1 MTPALPDAS
10 EQLPVE
16 PEAQESELLLGEHPV
31 EPTLETQDRQ
41 APAPV
46 ETGLIASPSTVP
58 ADISQEE
65 PAFGYLTPIAGEE
78 PQQPAVQEEEP
89 VTEITEPAVEQAE
102 VIAGFESQ
110 PPVVTMPVAPAT
122 ELAWVIA
129 GFESQ
134 APVGPTEVQLVGS
147 PVAPATSEPEVIA
160 GFESQPPVGTTDVQ
174 PVTHPVEPAV
184 ELTRPITG
192 DKPDEK
198 SPALR
203 AVPTVAPDDAQTTC
217 LPAVGEPDAVLTD
230 IITGD
235 KPPLGAESQTVGSP
249 VEPAPATV
257 APAVLSAVGTPAALL
272 NFPLENQPLVGIID
286 TGFAANNPDIDYSQ
300 IILGRDYVGS
310 DANPLLQPGEGN
322 EHGTYVL
329 GVIAAKQNNG
339 TGIDGINDKAPVWL
353 GRAVG
358 SGNWADSLVEFVSAA
373 QGSAQPNAV
382 VNLSFDLTAT
392 HPDGSVT
399 TRYELTGKE
408 RAALN
413 NAQVHQVLIV
423 AAAGNQAGL
432 MSALGQASKEF
443 DNIITVGAADGMNR
457 AAYSG
462 AGEGLDILAF
472 GGTPERP
479 AISTAGEGV
488 GAAAGTS
495 IAAAA
500 VTGAASLVWAA
511 NPELSYRQVKE
522 ILLQTAADLN
532 EPGWDALTG
541 FGLLNLQAA
550 VETARGTVPEPL
562 LREPVME
569 PVMEPLLSFDLT
581 ATGEAV
587 EGAKPSER
595 PAFDRGDDY
604 RIVSDS
610 NSDNI
615 SYTSVI
621 PSASLLFDGPSLS
634 YTSEVPSFSPTSD
647 IPIVIS
653 RSDDS
658 ESAGLINEPP
668 RFISTNDIPIVI
680 SGSYDSE
687 SAGVINEPPRFIST
701 NDIPT
706 VIFSSPDSESAG
718 VINEPPRFISTND
731 IPTVIFSSPDS
742 ESAGV
747 INEPPR
753 FISTNDIPIVISSSP
768 DSESAGHTAVEH
780 SDYIPSVSQTA
791 ISYSSVIPSVS
802 QTAVS
807 YSYEVPSISY
817 SYEVP
822 SVSYSYEVPSVS
834 YSYEVPS
841 ISYSY
846 EVPSVSYSYEVPS
859 ISYSYEVPS
868 VSYSYEV
875 PSISYS
881 YEVPSVSQTITSNVS
896 TSFAGST
903 PSATYTSVSYSDNT
917 PSVSQTI
924 TSNVST
930 SFAGG
935 TPSATYTSVSYSD
948 NTPSVSQT
956 ITSNVSTSF
965 AGGTPSAT
973 YTSVSYSD
981 NTSSVSS
988 TYETSSAGDWS
999 NTWEGDWSSE
1009 SGDDGSQDSGY
1020 IDGNSYDTG
1029 YGDSS
1034 NYGWGYGGDY
1044 DYGSGYGGDYDYGSG
1059 YGGDYDYGSG
1069 YGGDYGYG
1077 SGYNGDHNYGWGYG
1091 GDYGYGS
1098 GYGGDYGYGSG
1109 YGGDYNYGSGYGGD
1123 YNYGSGYGGDYNYGS
1138 GYGGDYGYGGS
1149 DEDWLAGGSGDPA
1162 LTFKQK
1168 IEQWLKEGAIA
1179 NYDRIISLIINKS
1192 SKAERRT
1199 VTEDSTTMQLIR
1211 DSFSSRPELTNVVMA
1226 CLLQEEQK
1234 WQNPPANDFT
1244 QHFANGKQGYLP
1256 YTASMNCW
1264 EMILY
1269 AAFMSGLINAEQIYK
1284 FMEKSGYNN
1293 LIFSG
1298 MPMMGYRPDLPVYRR
1313 LDGSLNKG
1321 ERPKP
1326 GQLLFFKNSEQGNPG
1341 HVALSLG
1348 GNMAVSLWD
1357 RPYGINSIQII
1368 NIAILEG
1375 IVQVGAPMP
1384 EVINGKKW
1392 KF

>member
-1 MTPALPDAS
+1 
-10 EQLPVE
+10 
-16 PEAQESELLLGEHPV
+16 
-31 EPTLETQDRQ
+31 
-41 APAPV
+41 
-46 ETGLIASPSTVP
+46 
-58 ADISQEE
+58 
-65 PAFGYLTPIAGEE
+65 
-78 PQQPAVQEEEP
+78 
-89 VTEITEPAVEQAE
+89 
-102 VIAGFESQ
+102 
-110 PPVVTMPVAPAT
+110 
-122 ELAWVIA
+122 
-129 GFESQ
+129 
-134 APVGPTEVQLVGS
+134 
-147 PVAPATSEPEVIA
+147 
-160 GFESQPPVGTTDVQ
+160 
-174 PVTHPVEPAV
+174 
-184 ELTRPITG
+184 
-192 DKPDEK
+192 
-198 SPALR
+198 
-203 AVPTVAPDDAQTTC
+203 
-217 LPAVGEPDAVLTD
+217 
-230 IITGD
+230 
-235 KPPLGAESQTVGSP
+235 VGSP

-286 TGFAANNPDIDYSQ
+286 TGFAANNPDIDYSK

-339 TGIDGINDKAPVWL
+339 TGIDGINDRAPVWL

-392 HPDGSVT
+392 GTDGSVT

-408 RAALN
+408 RAALK
-413 NAQVHQVLIV
+413 NAQLHQVLIV
-423 AAAGNQAGL
+423 AAAGNQAGQ

-472 GGTPERP
+472 GGTPERK

-550 VETARGTVPEPL
+550 VETAGGTVPEPL

-569 PVMEPLLSFDLT
+569 SVPEPLLSFDLT

-680 SGSYDSE
+680 SRSDDSE
-687 SAGVINEPPRFIST
+687 SAGL
-701 NDIPT
+701 
-706 VIFSSPDSESAG
+706 
-718 VINEPPRFISTND
+718 
-731 IPTVIFSSPDS
+731 
-742 ESAGV
+742 

-753 FISTNDIPIVISSSP
+753 FISTNDIPIVISRSD

-875 PSISYS
+875 PSVSYS
-881 YEVPSVSQTITSNVS
+881 YEVPSVSQTITSYVS
-896 TSFAGST
+896 TSFAVAGST

-930 SFAGG
+930 SFAVAGS

-1029 YGDSS
+1029 YGDSY

-1044 DYGSGYGGDYDYGSG
+1044 DYGS
-1059 YGGDYDYGSG
+1059 
-1069 YGGDYGYG
+1069 
-1077 SGYNGDHNYGWGYG
+1077 GYG

-1109 YGGDYNYGSGYGGD
+1109 YGGDYGYGSGYNGDYDYGSGYNGDYDYGSGYDGDYNYGWGYGGD
-1123 YNYGSGYGGDYNYGS
+1123 YDYGWGYGGENSDSSYTSSTSSDGS
-1138 GYGGDYGYGGS
+1138 HFIDGTLIVSSSDGSPQQNFINGLIKASERGRDAVLGFLKGLLYQYLKNNAALLQPAADLLNPEGVQARAKLEKLMQSNLAFQAGRGVADLAAILQGIVEITSGGGGTIAGGLS
-1149 DEDWLAGGSGDPA
+1149 VNPPLIAAGVATAAHGLTTVGVSAQDLINLIGQVLQIRADGSPLDEVPDEDWEEFNNPRYGLSEEA
-1162 LTFKQK
+1162 
-1168 IEQWLKEGAIA
+1168 IAIA
-1179 NYDRIISLIINKS
+1179 NGHAYTNHQLEFPEIKNREEFAELIDSIIKNPSEVKNLS
-1192 SKAERRT
+1192 MRRT
-1199 VTEDSTTMQLIR
+1199 AYWDERTETLVILAPGDADLGTA
-1211 DSFSSRPELTNVVMA
+1211 FRPDA
-1226 CLLQEEQK
+1226 
-1234 WQNPPANDFT
+1234 
-1244 QHFANGKQGYLP
+1244 GKQY
-1256 YTASMNCW
+1256 
-1264 EMILY
+1264 
-1269 AAFMSGLINAEQIYK
+1269 F
-1284 FMEKSGYNN
+1284 
-1293 LIFSG
+1293 
-1298 MPMMGYRPDLPVYRR
+1298 D
-1313 LDGSLNKG
+1313 SL
-1321 ERPKP
+1321 R
-1326 GQLLFFKNSEQGNPG
+1326 
-1341 HVALSLG
+1341 
-1348 GNMAVSLWD
+1348 
-1357 RPYGINSIQII
+1357 
-1368 NIAILEG
+1368 
-1375 IVQVGAPMP
+1375 
-1384 EVINGKKW
+1384 
-1392 KF
+1392 